1 MPKMA
6 TPETVLTFART
17 GNWLP
22 LWSSDGDILNVF
34 LTPAGR
40 IIEIYFEKNKITVK
54 ELPSYIAKQ

>member
-6 TPETVLTFART
+6 TPESVLNFAHT
-17 GNWLP
+17 NNWLP

-34 LTPAGR
+34 LTPAGN

-54 ELPSYIAKQ
+54 EILSYVAK